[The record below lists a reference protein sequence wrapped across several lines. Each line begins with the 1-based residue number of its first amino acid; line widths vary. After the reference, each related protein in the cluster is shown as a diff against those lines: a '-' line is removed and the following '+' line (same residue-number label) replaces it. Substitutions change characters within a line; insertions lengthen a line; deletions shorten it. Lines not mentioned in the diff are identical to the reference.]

1 MKQFLSWLAAVAAVV
16 AGIWGNIDVIYQVL
30 LVVIVLDVISGV
42 ILAFNNKTLSAEF
55 AQIGIFKKGGEI
67 VLVGLAWYI
76 QRLLPGTNVPLAQT
90 MAGFYIYVESLSVV
104 ENAAKLGVPIP
115 DFLRKA
121 LQQLNPDK
129 DIPPA
134 EGERRAVAKKM

>member
-1 MKQFLSWLAAVAAVV
+1 MTKFLQWLGAVAAVI
-16 AGIWGNIDVIYQVL
+16 AAFWGNIDTIYQVL

-42 ILAFNNKTLSAEF
+42 IVAFNKKTLSADM
-55 AQIGIFKKGGEI
+55 AQLGIFKKGGEL

-76 QRLLPGTNVPLAQT
+76 QRLLPGADVPLAQT

-104 ENAAKLGVPIP
+104 ENAATLGVPIP
-115 DFLRKA
+115 EFLRKA
-121 LQQLNPDK
+121 LQKLNPDK

-134 EGERRAVAKKM
+134 EGERRASLMKE